1 MPRIQRT
8 PLGLVVLSWFYL
20 VVPAAQAQQPSVLVE
35 RSEYDMRKLVAP
47 PALSETELEGRR
59 LLVQRCAYCHDQGA
73 RMMAPWLD
81 RERIATAGEQNF
93 REKILKG
100 SRGMPGWQY
109 ALEPQQIDQIIAF
122 LKTVTPDQRPVAP
135 PRP

>member
-1 MPRIQRT
+1 
-8 PLGLVVLSWFYL
+8 
-20 VVPAAQAQQPSVLVE
+20 
-35 RSEYDMRKLVAP
+35 
-47 PALSETELEGRR
+47 
-59 LLVQRCAYCHDQGA
+59 
-73 RMMAPWLD
+73 MMAPWLD
-81 RERIATAGEQNF
+81 RDRIATAGEQNF